1 MSTPLDIA
9 VLNGSLRRA
18 SIGAR
23 LATAIA
29 GLAPESLAFSS
40 VPIGEMPLYNQDL
53 EEDVPPAWRAFR
65 ERIAACDGILFVTS
79 ESNRSIPSPLKNAID
94 VGSRPFGKSVWNGK
108 PALVVSHSQG
118 LLGGFGANHH
128 LRQALMCL
136 NVAAMPGPEIYL
148 SHSAKLLDDAGAFAA
163 ADTRDFLAGAVGA
176 FDRWLERNPA
186 P

>member
-1 MSTPLDIA
+1 MTQPIDVA

-23 LATAIA
+23 LATALA
-29 GLAPESLAFSS
+29 GLAPEGFAFSD
-40 VPIGEMPLYNQDL
+40 VPLGELALYNQDL
-53 EEDVPPAWRAFR
+53 EEALPAPWRAFR
-65 ERIAACDGILFVTS
+65 ERIARADALLFVTS

-94 VGSRPFGKSVWNGK
+94 VGSRPFGQSAWKGK

-136 NVAAMPGPEIYL
+136 DVAAMPAPEIYL
-148 SHSAKLLDDAGAFAA
+148 SHSAKLLDESGAFVPE
-163 ADTRDFLAGAVGA
+163 TRDFLAGAMRTFG
-176 FDRWLERNPA
+176 RWVERNRVR
-186 P
+186 